1 MGEEGRGGHR
11 EQKWPLDAPG
21 QGTVQGLLPGF
32 ACPTLGPS
40 WPQVTAHLPLG
51 PCPLADGFGHFLCG
65 VGHLSELRGLP
76 GLQGDW
82 GHQQRKREPLH
93 GHRR

>member
-1 MGEEGRGGHR
+1 
-11 EQKWPLDAPG
+11 
-21 QGTVQGLLPGF
+21 
-32 ACPTLGPS
+32 
-40 WPQVTAHLPLG
+40 
-51 PCPLADGFGHFLCG
+51 